1 MKNFKSFA
9 AMIDCSRDAVMNV
22 ESIKRF
28 ILLLEKMGF
37 DSLLLYMEDT
47 FEVPNEPYFG
57 YLRGRYSQKE
67 IRDLCAYGREHH
79 VEVSPCVE
87 MLAHLN
93 AIFHHQAYS
102 DIHDLDDI
110 LLIDEERTYELLD
123 RLFSSLE
130 SSFLSRTLH
139 IGLDEAHMVGLG
151 KYKDKHGI
159 VDRTDLF
166 VRHLNKIREIA
177 KKHGFHLLMWSD
189 MFFRLATGGEYYD
202 VNAELKPEK
211 LKDVP
216 DDVDQVYWDYYH
228 DEQEIYSKMI
238 ELHRGISKADVVFA
252 GGVWTWAGFAPLL
265 SKAKK
270 TIFPALASCR
280 EKGVD
285 RVIMTAWGDDGA
297 ECSIFSALPAFFYAR
312 EAALGI
318 TDDQQIARDFEAM
331 FSLPFEDFLDLELP
345 NVITHTR
352 DRALVT
358 NPCKYF
364 FYNDPLLGQF
374 DVHAD
379 EKDEALYR
387 EYARRLL
394 KMKEETG
401 EFGYL
406 FSYLSSLCS
415 FLEVKVALGKKLRA
429 AYQKKD
435 RQALA
440 KLSPR
445 IEEAT
450 QRLASFMEESRSRWI
465 KENKRQGLE
474 ISQIR
479 LAGLKERLLETKR
492 VVDEFLAG
500 KISSIPELE
509 ETILPVE
516 AGREDEKA
524 PLCYNCYQWNATLGR
539 L

>member
-159 VDRTDLF
+159 VDRTELF

-177 KKHGFHLLMWSD
+177 KKHGFHLLM
-189 MFFRLATGGEYYD
+189 
-202 VNAELKPEK
+202 
-211 LKDVP
+211 
-216 DDVDQVYWDYYH
+216 
-228 DEQEIYSKMI
+228 
-238 ELHRGISKADVVFA
+238 
-252 GGVWTWAGFAPLL
+252 
-265 SKAKK
+265 
-270 TIFPALASCR
+270 
-280 EKGVD
+280 
-285 RVIMTAWGDDGA
+285 
-297 ECSIFSALPAFFYAR
+297 
-312 EAALGI
+312 
-318 TDDQQIARDFEAM
+318 
-331 FSLPFEDFLDLELP
+331 
-345 NVITHTR
+345 
-352 DRALVT
+352 
-358 NPCKYF
+358 
-364 FYNDPLLGQF
+364 
-374 DVHAD
+374 
-379 EKDEALYR
+379 
-387 EYARRLL
+387 
-394 KMKEETG
+394 
-401 EFGYL
+401 
-406 FSYLSSLCS
+406 
-415 FLEVKVALGKKLRA
+415 
-429 AYQKKD
+429 
-435 RQALA
+435 
-440 KLSPR
+440 
-445 IEEAT
+445 
-450 QRLASFMEESRSRWI
+450 
-465 KENKRQGLE
+465 
-474 ISQIR
+474 
-479 LAGLKERLLETKR
+479 
-492 VVDEFLAG
+492 
-500 KISSIPELE
+500 
-509 ETILPVE
+509 
-516 AGREDEKA
+516 
-524 PLCYNCYQWNATLGR
+524 
-539 L
+539 